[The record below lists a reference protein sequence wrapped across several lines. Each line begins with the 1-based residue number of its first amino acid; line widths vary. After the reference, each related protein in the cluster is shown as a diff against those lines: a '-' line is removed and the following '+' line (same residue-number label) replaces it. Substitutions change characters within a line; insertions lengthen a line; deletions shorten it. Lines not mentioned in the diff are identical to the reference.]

1 MSTETRVA
9 AAIILLAALAF
20 ASQAPVDTIVLTS
33 GAELQGAARYGRDE
47 LARALRA
54 RGGRVELGSRAAG
67 GGVWIGIPSRD
78 VGLHDLVYS
87 GRLAVPPTPESF
99 AIRSLKVE
107 DKPTLV
113 VAGSDERGLMYALLE
128 LARRI
133 ELQPQGTAPAR
144 ALAETRDETGKPDVG
159 VRGMIQFLHSAD
171 LERDWYYDA
180 RYWEKYLG
188 MLARDRFNQFNL
200 VFAHQTDYLAPPYP
214 FLFPVDRYPDVRV
227 PGLSAADQSRNLET
241 LQTISRM
248 ARERGIDFVM
258 GIWEHRAWQRGQKS
272 MVDGLTDANQADYA
286 RLAIEKLLRLCPD
299 IGAIQLRVN
308 TESGITIDRQTG
320 FYRAVFE
327 GMKAAG
333 RPVLLDLRG
342 WGALPATIDAA
353 VQSGLP
359 MRLSMKYWA
368 EFMGMPYQAAQMLPS
383 YSYADFLHHPRPY
396 PVLFQVWSLGSHR
409 LFPWGSAE
417 WVRQFAASTHLDGA
431 AGFETCAPLSQKG
444 FGNPPGAWRIFASPA
459 REYYTWEFERYWLY
473 YLLYGRLTYDPATA
487 DDVWLGE
494 LRARFGESAA
504 PHVAEA
510 FRSASGILPFLVS
523 WRLSNPNM
531 YIWPEKQMGGIL
543 DFYLEVK
550 PADTARMAS
559 FPEYVAARLDG
570 RASSKVMPEE
580 AAARLTAMADATER
594 ALARADAATGAARSR
609 EYAANRIDLA
619 ALALLGRYHAAKIRA
634 AGGLALFYASGD
646 DGALVTARS
655 QAASGLEIWQR
666 LVRLTDGVYHPKM
679 VFGPRDVGH
688 WKDNLV
694 FVRHDVARLDEVAQL
709 LERYGLFELGLDLG
723 PKVAPRNHPY
733 EPDYAN
739 TYPVERRFSSLDPE
753 MTYTPARRYGWLDP
767 AGITASEPMRIPYT
781 SLEGDNL
788 DDLAL
793 PSGVLYADFL
803 RGARTSALRIDLP
816 DGDYRLTAI
825 VANQPELASGAF
837 EIRAGGGIIRY
848 AVAETGDKSADV
860 NIRGGKLDLEI
871 VPEAGKSWLLSGLI
885 VTRRAPHVAHVPI
898 RSAAPGSRLRVGATI
913 TAPDGVA
920 EAALEYRTPAASA
933 PRTILLTPD
942 GRRWG
947 GDLVLERGWEGRD
960 LRYAIV
966 ARDWRGATARF
977 PARGDIALA
986 VGRDLAP
993 PEIRHTTVQSCDAGV
1008 ALRLE
1013 FEVRDASAL
1022 DVVRLH
1028 YRRLTQMEPFRT
1040 AELTKSAAGL
1050 HEATIPGD
1058 YITARYDLMYY
1069 VEAVDH
1075 FGNAAFYPDPDR
1087 TAPYVVVKVRR

>member
-1 MSTETRVA
+1 
-9 AAIILLAALAF
+9 
-20 ASQAPVDTIVLTS
+20 
-33 GAELQGAARYGRDE
+33 
-47 LARALRA
+47 
-54 RGGRVELGSRAAG
+54 
-67 GGVWIGIPSRD
+67 
-78 VGLHDLVYS
+78 
-87 GRLAVPPTPESF
+87 
-99 AIRSLKVE
+99 
-107 DKPTLV
+107 
-113 VAGSDERGLMYALLE
+113 
-128 LARRI
+128 
-133 ELQPQGTAPAR
+133 
-144 ALAETRDETGKPDVG
+144 
-159 VRGMIQFLHSAD
+159 
-171 LERDWYYDA
+171 
-180 RYWEKYLG
+180 
-188 MLARDRFNQFNL
+188 
-200 VFAHQTDYLAPPYP
+200 
-214 FLFPVDRYPDVRV
+214 VRV
-227 PGLSAADQSRNLET
+227 PGLSAADQRRNLEM

-272 MVDGLTDANQADYA
+272 MVDGLTDANQADYS

-383 YSYADFLHHPRPY
+383 YSYADFLHHPRPH

-417 WVRQFAASTHLDGA
+417 WVRRFAASTHLDGA

-444 FGNPPGAWRIFASPA
+444 FGNAPGAWPIFSSPE

-473 YLLYGRLTYDPATA
+473 YLLYGRLTYDAA
-487 DDVWLGE
+487 SSDEVWLGE

-531 YIWPEKQMGGIL
+531 YIWPEKQMGGLL

-550 PADTARMAS
+550 PADTARVAS

-570 RASSKVMPEE
+570 RANAKMLPEE
-580 AAARLTAMADATER
+580 TATRLTAMAEGTER
-594 ALARADAATGAARSR
+594 ALARAGAAAAGAASR
-609 EYAANRIDLA
+609 EYAANRIDLSS
-619 ALALLGRYHAAKIRA
+619 LALLGRYHAAKIRA
-634 AGGLALFYASGD
+634 AAGLALFYASGD
-646 DGALVTARS
+646 EAALVTARS

-666 LVRLTDGVYHPKM
+666 LVRLTDGVYHPNM

-688 WKDNLV
+688 WKDNLA

-709 LERYGLFELGLDLG
+709 LELYGLFELGLDFG

-739 TYPVERRFSSLDPE
+739 TYSVERRFSPLGPE
-753 MTYTPARRYGWLDP
+753 TTYAPARRYGWVDP
-767 AGITASEPMRIPYT
+767 AGITAPEPMRIPYT

-793 PSGVLYADFL
+793 PSGVLYNDFL
-803 RGARTSALRIDLP
+803 RAARSSTLRIDLP
-816 DGDYRLTAI
+816 DGDYRLTSI
-825 VANQPELASGAF
+825 VANQPELATGAF
-837 EIRAGGGIIRY
+837 EVRAGGGAIRY
-848 AVAETGDKSADV
+848 ALAETGDKSTDV
-860 NIRGGKLDLEI
+860 KVDGSKLEVEI
-871 VPEAGKSWLLSGLI
+871 VPESGKGWLMSGLV
-885 VTRRAPHVAHVPI
+885 VTRRAPHIAHVPI
-898 RSAAPGSRLRVGATI
+898 RSAAPGSRLHVTATI
-913 TAPDGVA
+913 TAPDGIA
-920 EAALEYRTPAASA
+920 EAALEYRAPAASA
-933 PRTILLTPD
+933 PRTIPLVPD

-947 GDLVLERGWEGRD
+947 GDLVIERGWEGRD
-960 LRYAIV
+960 LRYAIL
-966 ARDWRGATARF
+966 ARDRRGATARY
-977 PARGDIALA
+977 PARGDVALA
-986 VGRDLAP
+986 VGRDLEP
-993 PEIRHTTVQSCDAGV
+993 PDIRHTPLQSCDA
-1008 ALRLE
+1008 AAPLQLR

-1040 AELTKSAAGL
+1040 LDLTKTAAGAY
-1050 HEATIPGD
+1050 EATIPGD
-1058 YITARYDLMYY
+1058 YITTRYDLMYY

-1075 FGNAAFYPDPDR
+1075 FGNAVFFPDPDR